1 MWIREGGG
9 LCLPDWTDQRS
20 SGTVTGGGGLEDASR
35 VLLMGLEGAVVAA
48 LSGWGSGVDMICLL
62 TLDDK
67 EGRVGG
73 WLKGRV
79 EVT

>member
-1 MWIREGGG
+1 
-9 LCLPDWTDQRS
+9 
-20 SGTVTGGGGLEDASR
+20 
-35 VLLMGLEGAVVAA
+35 MGLEGVVVAA
-48 LSGWGSGVDMICLL
+48 LFGWGSGVDMIYLL

-73 WLKGRV
+73 WLKGRL